1 MSFPLYIAKRYM
13 FSKKSH
19 NAINIISII
28 SVCAL
33 AFATLA
39 MVVTMSIFNGFI
51 DVISDSFTNFDPDLK
66 ITAKTGKVFVPD
78 SERFDRIKKMEDVQ
92 VYTATIK
99 DNAMVRYKDKQ
110 TIVVIKG
117 VEDNFNELTSIEN
130 ILYGNGEFTLKDE
143 VVDYATMGVG
153 LVKQLNCG
161 LNFLDALEMYAPKRQ
176 GKINM
181 ANPASSLRKGYLY
194 SSGSVFT
201 VGQME
206 YDESYIITSMDF
218 ARNLFDY
225 KNEVSAIELKLKD
238 GCDHEKVKNDIR
250 NILGDSFLVENRY
263 EQQKEIF
270 GIMNIEKLISFIFL
284 TFILFVAS
292 MNVIS
297 TIAMLLIEKRENIKT
312 IQNLGADKKSIFKIF
327 LYEGWIISLLGAV
340 SGIIIGVAISLIQQ
354 HFGIVSLGNGNSF
367 ITDTYP
373 VRVEFTD
380 ILAIFATVLITVLAT
395 IWFPTKS
402 LCRKLLDNTEKQD

>member
-78 SERFDRIKKMEDVQ
+78 SERFDRIKKMQDVQ

-130 ILYGNGEFTLKDE
+130 ILYGNGEFILKDE

-161 LNFLDALEMYAPKRQ
+161 LKFLDALEVYAPKRQ

-238 GCDHEKVKNDIR
+238 GCDHEKVKNNIK

-367 ITDTYP
+367 ITDAYP

>member
-1 MSFPLYIAKRYM
+1 MSFPLYIARRYM

-78 SERFDRIKKMEDVQ
+78 AERFDRIKKMEDVQ

-130 ILYGNGEFTLKDE
+130 ILYGNGEFVLKDE

-161 LNFLDALEMYAPKRQ
+161 LKFLDALEVYAPKRQ

-181 ANPASSLRKGYLY
+181 GNPASSLRKGYLY
-194 SSGSVFT
+194 SPGSVFT

-206 YDESYIITSMDF
+206 YDESYIITSIDF
-218 ARNLFDY
+218 ARKLFDY
-225 KNEVSAIELKLKD
+225 KDEVSAIELKLKD
-238 GCDHEKVKNDIR
+238 GCDHEKVKNDIK

-340 SGIIIGVAISLIQQ
+340 SGIIIGVAISLLQQ
-354 HFGIVSLGNGNSF
+354 HFGIVSLGSGNTF
-367 ITDTYP
+367 ITDAYP

-395 IWFPTKS
+395 IWFPTRY
-402 LCRKLLDNTEKQD
+402 LCRKLLDNTEKQ

>member
-51 DVISDSFTNFDPDLK
+51 DVVSDSFTNFDPDLK

-78 SERFDRIKKMEDVQ
+78 SILFDKIRKMDEVQ
-92 VYTATIK
+92 VYTPTLK
-99 DNAMVRYKDKQ
+99 DNAMIRYKDKQ

-130 ILYGNGEFTLKDE
+130 ILYGNGNFILKDE

-161 LNFLDALEMYAPKRQ
+161 LKFLDALEVYAPKRQ

-181 ANPASSLRKGYLY
+181 GNPASSLRKGYLY
-194 SSGSVFT
+194 SPGSVFT

-206 YDESYIITSMDF
+206 YDEAYIITSIDF
-218 ARNLFDY
+218 ARRLFDY
-225 KNEVSAIELKLKD
+225 KNEVSAIELKIKD
-238 GCDHEKVKNDIR
+238 GYDHDKVKGKIKNL
-250 NILGDSFLVENRY
+250 LGDNFIVANRY
-263 EQQKEIF
+263 EQQKDIF
-270 GIMNIEKLISFIFL
+270 RIMNIEKLISFIFL

-297 TIAMLLIEKRENIKT
+297 TIAMLLIEKRENIRT
-312 IQNLGADKKSIFKIF
+312 IQNLGADRKSIFKIF

-340 SGIIIGVAISLIQQ
+340 AGIVIGVGISLIQQ
-354 HFGIVSLGNGNSF
+354 HFGIVSLGSGNTF
-367 ITDTYP
+367 ITDAYP

-380 ILAIFATVLITVLAT
+380 ILAIFATVLATVLAT

-402 LCRKLLDNTEKQD
+402 LCRRLLDDTEKQK

>member
-161 LNFLDALEMYAPKRQ
+161 LKFLDALEMYAPKRQ